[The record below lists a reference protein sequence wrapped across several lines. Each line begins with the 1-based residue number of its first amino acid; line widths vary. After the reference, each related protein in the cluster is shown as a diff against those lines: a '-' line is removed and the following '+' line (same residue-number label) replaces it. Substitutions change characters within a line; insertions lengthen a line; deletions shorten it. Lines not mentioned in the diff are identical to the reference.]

1 MDVKKRQKREVS
13 ESEHFDE
20 SEIVKMA
27 RHVFRSHPIN
37 RLQQAQ
43 IELNNYEM
51 EGDKLAYNL
60 DAHSLKNDYAAIEYD
75 TNENDH
81 IDIIKSIFC
90 KDNVKSID
98 SENVA
103 NIYRHDYI
111 DLPKTGRK
119 KSENSITF
127 VSNSTIAFEPK
138 SKCYL
143 NPKQID
149 NYQQRHDIETSDKV
163 KSKKSDNLELD
174 VDNKL
179 ISNMRKDQEEKD
191 CDIENNLLAEDT
203 ELTRGSRD
211 KINNKQLTDRNRK
224 LQKAYVSTELQ
235 PYIKKNLPKNKMRI
249 RYSEIEETSPWTTI
263 AEKDPLEVI
272 DVWDYIDQRGLRHYN
287 IGRPIP
293 RTKLL
298 YRDDETEDESELRN
312 RSTAVTYFHSF
323 PIFYFPLLRPRSEE
337 IAIGNYFYG
346 RLWTAVVPLA
356 FFLFTSIL
364 FLVFFFLSQR
374 MTRIG
379 RWHFKSLLMGLVLMA
394 IAFATVPILS
404 IHGIHYGLEQIRFF
418 IDCCRIND
426 KENPQCK
433 VSCPLDVL
441 NDTIEELMVPFTE
454 VHSIQYMPYINTMKL
469 LTLHLRYLRRRR
481 YISRWALFELFN
493 YCLYPPWRV
502 TINKEG
508 WTVRAARSLG
518 GYYQH
523 ARHYFTFLRHDL
535 SNHVSAAANDYF
547 FGCVIVS
554 AFFWAIVGIT
564 TVVLFVISDIG
575 YDFID
580 IHLPRVI
587 SGILANHTRLF
598 GSKINITFDH
608 LMYYATCRNKNSP
621 QIRAWYLLY
630 DPVGMDPLM
639 REWREWL
646 DSKHSLMML
655 KLEEKGILKILAPRV
670 VNATERVDR
679 DTKNGIMEVFMRNLH
694 CNRTKKLVKK
704 LDHIV
709 FDSGFKLLV
718 LYTLGSY
725 LCAFNFTVLTIVLLF
740 YRN

>member
-441 NDTIEELMVPFTE
+441 NDTIEELMVPF
-454 VHSIQYMPYINTMKL
+454 
-469 LTLHLRYLRRRR
+469 
-481 YISRWALFELFN
+481 
-493 YCLYPPWRV
+493 
-502 TINKEG
+502 
-508 WTVRAARSLG
+508 
-518 GYYQH
+518 
-523 ARHYFTFLRHDL
+523 
-535 SNHVSAAANDYF
+535 